1 MPHTIGGIPLHPLV
15 VHAAVVL
22 IPLCAI
28 GVLLI
33 AFVPRWRERYG
44 GLVALFALGALVGTL
59 LAKFSGENFQKD
71 LGVSSDKVT
80 THADLGEKMLYFV
93 IPLFLVAV
101 ALWWVGRREREH
113 QPYGAGITMTLGVI
127 SVIVAL
133 AAGVWVVRVG
143 HSGADAAWGGIVA
156 SDNSG
161 EGG

>member
-1 MPHTIGGIPLHPLV
+1 MPHTLGGIPVHPLV
-15 VHAAVVL
+15 VHVAVVL
-22 IPLCAI
+22 IPLAAI
-28 GVLLI
+28 GVILI

-71 LGVSSDKVT
+71 LAITSDKVT
-80 THADLGEKMLYFV
+80 THADLGQKMLYFV
-93 IPLFLVAV
+93 IPLFLVAI

-113 QPYGAGITMTLGVI
+113 EPYGVGITMTLGVV

-133 AAGVWVVRVG
+133 AAGIWVVRVG
-143 HSGADAAWGGIVA
+143 HSGANAVWGGTVA
-156 SDNSG
+156 TGNSG